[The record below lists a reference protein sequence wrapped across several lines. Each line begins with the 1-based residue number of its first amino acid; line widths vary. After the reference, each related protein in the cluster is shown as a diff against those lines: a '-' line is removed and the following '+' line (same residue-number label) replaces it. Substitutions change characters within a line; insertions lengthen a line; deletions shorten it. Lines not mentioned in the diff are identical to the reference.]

1 MNSSVGSP
9 RVTRGAALR
18 NHARRARRQRGAVPS
33 EPDVRAPSDASLFSG
48 DRCGPVGVFGE
59 VKRGPREIGFRGKS
73 DSSDSFHGRSKNAA
87 CTKKTH
93 VGAAPRLPPPPLSP
107 LSRNLRRVS
116 ARRTRAYRAIGHR
129 CVSAS
134 PAESLSPSPSSSSSA
149 ALFAA
154 AAAAAAAAA
163 TRARAPRRARRTSRF
178 SRGEPRCRVAA
189 RGTAPAHLEP
199 RAYAPGVE
207 RVRACHDAHVLS
219 CAPSRAQHT
228 RHAAVSPSSPKRDAQ
243 SPSPAIHR
251 GSDVIVA
258 LDAGPGGSSQ
268 VASSTPAS
276 AVGDAAARIAAS
288 SPVVRRLARR
298 EHRLA
303 FAVDGVARSRFASRG
318 FARTPLSALSRFD
331 AAPAPASVA
340 IGDESGVERVGARA
354 AAAAATR
361 NTTGRSMNRNTVTVL
376 AAPLAEEAED
386 EDEDTRGLS

>member
-18 NHARRARRQRGAVPS
+18 NHARRARRQRGAVPANPTCVRRATRRSSLVIGAGRS
-33 EPDVRAPSDASLFSG
+33 EFLAKLKG
-48 DRCGPVGVFGE
+48 
-59 VKRGPREIGFRGKS
+59 GPREIGFRGKS

-149 ALFAA
+149 ALFGGGGGGGGGGGAPA
-154 AAAAAAAAA
+154 P
-163 TRARAPRRARRTSRF
+163 APRRARQNVSRSPAASLVAGRRHAGQLPLTLSHARMHPAWNACAHAMTRTSC
-178 SRGEPRCRVAA
+178 PR
-189 RGTAPAHLEP
+189 
-199 RAYAPGVE
+199 
-207 RVRACHDAHVLS
+207 S
-219 CAPSRAQHT
+219 ISSQHT
-228 RHAAVSPSSPKRDAQ
+228 RHAEVSRSSPKRDAQ

-288 SPVVRRLARR
+288 SPVVRDSRAESIASPSRWTASREAVSRR
-298 EHRLA
+298 GDSPER
-303 FAVDGVARSRFASRG
+303 RSRRSRASTRRRRRPRWPSVTNPG
-318 FARTPLSALSRFD
+318 SNVSARVPQQQQC
-331 AAPAPASVA
+331 
-340 IGDESGVERVGARA
+340 
-354 AAAAATR
+354 TR